1 MYRENAVGKDKKV
14 FPIYTVHDSAEAE
27 FLDEI

>member
-1 MYRENAVGKDKKV
+1 MYRENAIGKDKKD

-27 FLDEI
+27 FSN